1 MMTTSSEHKPKAID
15 WAGYDAWREAV
26 VVARRERRQRSER
39 YVARHRRA
47 PDDVRI
53 RKRLG
58 IAAPELQLAAGGV
71 LPFPA
76 AATALPAPA
85 RPRRDPHDPIRE
97 DAEEPPVQH

>member
-1 MMTTSSEHKPKAID
+1 MMTTSSEDKPKAID
-15 WAGYDAWREAV
+15 WAGHDAWREAV
-26 VVARRERRQRSER
+26 VVARRARRQRSER

-53 RKRLG
+53 PKRLG
-58 IAAPELQLAAGGV
+58 SAAPELQRAAGEV
-71 LPFPA
+71 LPYP
-76 AATALPAPA
+76 AATAQPAPA